1 MDSFKGSVSG
11 SEAADAVARGV
22 KTVLPDAEISAFS
35 VSDGGEGLTSSLLSV
50 LGGTTKTVRVH
61 DALGRS
67 IDAEYGVIHDCAFV
81 DGADLAVIELASASG
96 LAGLKPEERD
106 PEKASSKG
114 SGELIL
120 AAIKDGY
127 RNFLIGLGGTAT
139 NDCGLGMLRALGF
152 SFTDTDGKETCDG
165 AAGLDGITDI
175 SDVKVISELNECKF
189 FVSADVN
196 NPLYGE
202 KGCTRVFSPQ
212 KGGTKETIEKEER
225 TITAFAATV
234 KRYYPLAD
242 ENESGAG
249 AAGGFGYA
257 FSTFLHAKMLPGAKT
272 FLEIIGFDE
281 IVENADLVITGEGR
295 MDGQSAMGK
304 IPVGVAAVA
313 GKYSVPVVA
322 LVGCVGDGAGK
333 CNDCG
338 ITAFFPVLGTP
349 CTLEQALDVKT
360 ASDNIARTAEQLVRV
375 IERFKA
381 Q

>member
-1 MDSFKGSVSG
+1 MSG

-22 KTVLPDAEISAFS
+22 NTVLPDAEISAFS

-61 DALGRS
+61 DALGKS

-120 AAIKDGY
+120 AALKDGY

-175 SDVKVISELNECKF
+175 SDVKRLVNCPVTRIKYCAVKF
-189 FVSADVN
+189 F
-196 NPLYGE
+196 
-202 KGCTRVFSPQ
+202 RVFIIQCQIYVCSASRRAGYRQ
-212 KGGTKETIEKEER
+212 N
-225 TITAFAATV
+225 TV
-234 KRYYPLAD
+234 FNL
-242 ENESGAG
+242 
-249 AAGGFGYA
+249 
-257 FSTFLHAKMLPGAKT
+257 
-272 FLEIIGFDE
+272 
-281 IVENADLVITGEGR
+281 
-295 MDGQSAMGK
+295 
-304 IPVGVAAVA
+304 
-313 GKYSVPVVA
+313 
-322 LVGCVGDGAGK
+322 
-333 CNDCG
+333 
-338 ITAFFPVLGTP
+338 
-349 CTLEQALDVKT
+349 
-360 ASDNIARTAEQLVRV
+360 
-375 IERFKA
+375 RF
-381 Q
+381 